1 MENKTAIIA
10 GASGLIGR
18 SLTQQLLNSDQYSKV
33 ISLVRKPLGF
43 VHPKYSEVIIDFNTI
58 SDFADFPKGEDIFC
72 CLGTTMKNAGSK
84 EAFFKV
90 DYTYCYDLAKRGL
103 QAGADR
109 YFLVSAMGANPKS
122 SNFYSRVKGELE
134 DQLSFLG
141 YRTIYV
147 FKPSL
152 LRGNRE
158 EFRLGEKLALIIT
171 RIIPFVGALRK
182 YKPIHVDKVADAMV
196 KVAKQDDKGFYYYQS
211 DIMQKM

>member
-18 SLTQQLLNSDQYSKV
+18 SLTQQLLNSNQYSNV
-33 ISLVRKPLGF
+33 IALVRKPLGISHSKF
-43 VHPKYSEVIIDFNTI
+43 SEVTVDFDRI
-58 SDFADFPKGEDIFC
+58 SDFVDFPMGEDIFC

-109 YFLVSAMGANPKS
+109 FFLVSAMGANPKA

-141 YRTIYV
+141 YRTVYV

-152 LRGNRE
+152 LRGDRK
-158 EFRLGEKLALIIT
+158 EFRFGEKLALIIT
-171 RIIPFVGALRK
+171 RIIPFIGPWKK
-182 YKPIHVDKVADAMV
+182 YRPIHVDKVADAMV